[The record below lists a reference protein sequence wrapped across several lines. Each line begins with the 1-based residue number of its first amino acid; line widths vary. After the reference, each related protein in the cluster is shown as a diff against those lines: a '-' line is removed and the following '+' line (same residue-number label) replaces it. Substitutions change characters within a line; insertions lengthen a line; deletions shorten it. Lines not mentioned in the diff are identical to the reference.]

1 MPKCTSNEIR
11 LGRLGRREI
20 IANFDGGDISTEGGV
35 LLLRQVDRK
44 IGLTMAVARILSDGR
59 YPARIKHDLRAL
71 VAQRVY
77 AQCQGWEDL
86 SDHAMLRHD
95 LAMQTA
101 IGTTAPLASA
111 PTLCRLENR
120 ATRAQA
126 WALHGVLVDQFVASH
141 KTAPQELVLDI
152 DASDIPLHGDQERS
166 QFHGYYDHYCYLPLY
181 VFCGQSMLACYLR
194 NSRIDGARHAAA
206 VIKLL
211 VTRLRQSWPEV
222 RIVVRADSGFCRQRL
237 LRWCERHNV
246 GYTIGVAR
254 NRRLEK
260 LVAGQE
266 AALHRAWE
274 QTQVKQRSVG
284 ELRYAA
290 DSWNRE
296 RRIITRLEYGAQ
308 GNNPRFVV
316 TNLGW
321 DAARLYDEFYC
332 VRGEAENRIKEAQLD
347 LFGTRASCH
356 RFAANQL
363 RLLFAALAYTLMER
377 LRALSLAG
385 TELERACAATI
396 RVKLLKI
403 GAVIVRNTRR
413 VRLLLTSHHPLRH
426 VFLIAAQA
434 LAPP

>member
-1 MPKCTSNEIR
+1 MPKCTSNEVSF
-11 LGRLGRREI
+11 GRLGRREI
-20 IANFDGGDISTEGGV
+20 RANFDGGDISTEGGV
-35 LLLRQVDRK
+35 LLLRGVDCK
-44 IGLTMAVARILSDGR
+44 IGLTKAVAKVLSDGR
-59 YPARIKHDLRAL
+59 DPARIKHDLRDM

-86 SDHAMLRHD
+86 NDHTTLRHD

-101 IGTTAPLASA
+101 VGVTAPLASA

-141 KTAPQELVLDI
+141 SKAPEELVLDI

-181 VFCGQSMLACYLR
+181 VFCGQAMLACYLR
-194 NSRIDGARHAAA
+194 NSRIDGAKHAAA

-211 VTRLRQSWPEV
+211 VTRLRQDWPGV

-237 LRWCERHNV
+237 LRWCERNNV
-246 GYTIGVAR
+246 GYAIGVAR
-254 NRRLEK
+254 NRRLER
-260 LVAGQE
+260 LVGAQE
-266 AALHRAWE
+266 AQLKAGWE
-274 QTQVKQRSVG
+274 RTQVKQRAVG
-284 ELRYAA
+284 ELRYGA
-290 DSWNRE
+290 DSWKCE
-296 RRIITRLEYGAQ
+296 RRLITRLEYGAQ

-356 RFAANQL
+356 KFAANQL
-363 RLLFAALAYTLMER
+363 CLLFAALAYTLMER
-377 LRALSLAG
+377 LRALALTG

-396 RVKLLKI
+396 RVRLLKI
-403 GAVIVRNTRR
+403 GAAIVRNTRR

-426 VFLIAAQA
+426 VFLTAARA
-434 LAPP
+434 LAP